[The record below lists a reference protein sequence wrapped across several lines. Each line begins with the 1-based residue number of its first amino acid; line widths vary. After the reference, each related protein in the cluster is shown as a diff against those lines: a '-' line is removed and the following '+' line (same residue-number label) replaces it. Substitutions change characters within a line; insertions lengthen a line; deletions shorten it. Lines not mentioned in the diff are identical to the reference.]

1 MKNNTLA
8 AFFIVV
14 SLGLVMLYAHLVRN
28 DIKKETKISDISKVE
43 IKALLNEKKI
53 TDKNDFYD
61 IEATYPVEVLDK
73 NSVLE
78 NFVTSKVEEKKE
90 MWKVGGEAYNEEKKI
105 EKDFPDRPKMQYQY
119 FISYKKYDSKKWGT
133 VSYVFSMYEFTG
145 GANGNM
151 TVTTFTFDNQ
161 GLVLIDNILDLATS
175 NNDIAVTKILRDK
188 LLTRENAASDMINE
202 GLGLSYLKADGKTL
216 DQKKCDCDGFFFPSN
231 FQNYVVEDD
240 GLRLIFNKYQ
250 VAPGSDGLPEV
261 VLTYDQLK
269 EYLLAPFK

>member
-1 MKNNTLA
+1 MKKNYTIILSLA
-8 AFFIVV
+8 ISLCLIAAYVYVV
-14 SLGLVMLYAHLVRN
+14 KN
-28 DIKKETKISDISKVE
+28 DTKKREVKSPVKVE
-43 IKALLNEKKI
+43 QQALANEKKI

-61 IEATYPVEVLDK
+61 IEATYPVEALDK

-90 MWKVGGEAYNEEKKI
+90 QWKVGGEAYNEEKKI

-119 FISYKKYDSKKWGT
+119 FISYKKYESKKWGT
-133 VSYVFSMYEFTG
+133 VSYAFTIYEFTG

-151 TVTTFTFDNQ
+151 TVTTFNFDGQ
-161 GLVLIDNILDLATS
+161 GLVLIDNILDLSTN

-188 LLTRENAASDMINE
+188 LLTRENASSDMINE
-202 GLGLSYLKADGKTL
+202 GLGLAYLKADGKTL
-216 DQKKCDCDGFFFPSN
+216 DQKKCNCDGFFFPSN
-231 FQNYVVEDD
+231 FQNFIVEDD

-261 VLTYDQLK
+261 VLTYDSLK